1 MTTMAALEPLKRG
14 SQPSLPPVSE
24 TNTASGVETP
34 ETLDQAD
41 GFQQPTTSSSTSPSS
56 VSGTKQ
62 HQASPLPNSRN
73 VRSKSLAIRRKPLSS
88 TASPLVTKFTS
99 RDYLEIGLPT
109 GKPETRFSRSYSVDS
124 PTLYE
129 FPQDARPPISASGS
143 LACPATTI
151 VPSQLSSPVFQDTSR
166 LDFLATVGGEA
177 QSRNIPSDHPAA
189 AQTTQLR
196 SQHEVVTKE
205 LCQPTTTEEE
215 VTSVEDEEEAVTSFS
230 PRSSQ
235 FFNINTNAMS
245 LAVRKA
251 APPHLSLGQV
261 DTGVRATPHYLETP
275 DKADSRNK
283 PLPKSPPPSSKLG
296 TFFTWDRSPTS
307 PSTVFSDKD
316 GISPI
321 PSPYSS
327 KPTTDYNYNAADDS
341 SAQPTLRD
349 STDANEADESPLDY
363 CEAYLQTPSLPSHTP
378 PTSFEVEEMEDELKA
393 ISAELAS
400 SIRREMDLED
410 LVDRLQD
417 QVNNAQAPGRRT
429 SDYYSDSGYSSAKFS
444 EYDHGKEEISQV
456 QRRAEQEKAQIT
468 LELTQKLQDERD
480 RRKKLDQQILEL
492 SQKASQVDLA
502 RSNSQDASSRIRE
515 LESTCED
522 LRRKLADERQ
532 AKNNFEDLLSVLKG
546 ELNTAS
552 NERDN
557 LRDEVVPQLRARV
570 EGLEAQAADNAKNT
584 YDTTKIQQE
593 LQTLKEENS
602 QLKQQDSRRNQE
614 VETLMNEASDMRAL
628 GSRKSMEIRTLRD
641 DFSDPRHSATT
652 RDSIGLS
659 RSASVT
665 AGSRKS
671 RPPAMSLSRSNTTKH
686 LESRD
691 AIAERLKDVEAQRDA
706 LHSALK
712 SLLERQE
719 HQNREN
725 GKRIRALE
733 AERDRL
739 LTASPQKSGYER
751 EVSILRDEINVLRRR
766 AEEAVEQKWQVEKG
780 LSGLKMDLDR
790 AESEIA
796 QLRSLLQENDILIP
810 EAYARS
816 SASSYGSN
824 NSIAAA
830 PVTSASLEKA
840 YKDLQAAYTDALR
853 RIKSL
858 ESAASTDDKTML
870 AMQRLEQSLAAAIS
884 ERDHAQHEA
893 DSYRKRIDS
902 LQTSEQSHL
911 ASEKDLAD
919 QLRESARRVEELA
932 QQVRTQ
938 LATNSSLRNRL
949 ADAVSRG
956 EAEHRANKDR
966 ITSMQARLRTL
977 EEQLVAAQTASEERV
992 ARHEDDIAA
1001 LKEAQAAQLQRLR
1014 DNPTALRS
1022 PRPML
1027 SAPKTPLTPSFA
1039 FNPGPP
1045 GSPRFLTVSNS
1056 RPGTSGS
1063 ASSPTRPSRLSLR
1076 RTSTAPADTGD
1087 AAEIE
1092 TLRTKVREL
1101 ETALSTAE
1109 GEMQEVVAR
1118 MSEAQIEVMNLQ
1130 EERETAVRKTRRV
1143 QKLLEEERISV
1154 FEGKFRSITTDVR

>member
-1 MTTMAALEPLKRG
+1 MTE
-14 SQPSLPPVSE
+14 E
-24 TNTASGVETP
+24 
-34 ETLDQAD
+34 
-41 GFQQPTTSSSTSPSS
+41 TSP
-56 VSGTKQ
+56 
-62 HQASPLPNSRN
+62 P
-73 VRSKSLAIRRKPLSS
+73 
-88 TASPLVTKFTS
+88 
-99 RDYLEIGLPT
+99 
-109 GKPETRFSRSYSVDS
+109 
-124 PTLYE
+124 
-129 FPQDARPPISASGS
+129 
-143 LACPATTI
+143 
-151 VPSQLSSPVFQDTSR
+151 
-166 LDFLATVGGEA
+166 
-177 QSRNIPSDHPAA
+177 
-189 AQTTQLR
+189 
-196 SQHEVVTKE
+196 
-205 LCQPTTTEEE
+205 TTEEE
-215 VTSVEDEEEAVTSFS
+215 AASVEAEAEAEAVTSS
-230 PRSSQ
+230 SRSSQ
-235 FFNINTNAMS
+235 FFNYNTNAMS
-245 LAVRKA
+245 LAVRKPG
-251 APPHLSLGQV
+251 PPHLSLGQV
-261 DTGVRATPHYLETP
+261 DSGVRATPLHLETP
-275 DKADSRNK
+275 DKAGTRNK
-283 PLPKSPPPSSKLG
+283 PLPKSPPPSSKFG
-296 TFFTWDRSPTS
+296 TFFGWDQSPTS
-307 PSTVFSDKD
+307 ASTVFSDKD
-316 GISPI
+316 GFSPI

-327 KPTTDYNYNAADDS
+327 KPTTDYNYNTADDA
-341 SAQPTLRD
+341 SARPKPQNP
-349 STDANEADESPLDY
+349 SEANEAEESPLDY
-363 CEAYLQTPSLPSHTP
+363 CEAYLHTPSLPSHTP
-378 PTSFEVEEMEDELKA
+378 STSFEVEEMEDELKA

-417 QVNNAQAPGRRT
+417 QVNNPQAPGKRT
-429 SDYYSDSGYSSAKFS
+429 SDYFSDSGYSSAKFS
-444 EYDHGKEEISQV
+444 EYDHAKDEISQI

-492 SQKASQVDLA
+492 SQKASQADLA
-502 RSNSQDASSRIRE
+502 RMDSQDASSRIQE
-515 LESTCED
+515 LEKTCED

-532 AKNNFEDLLSVLKG
+532 VKDNFEDLLSILKG
-546 ELNTAS
+546 ELTSAS

-570 EGLEAQAADNAKNT
+570 EGLEVQAAENAKMT

-593 LQTLKEENS
+593 LQTLKNENS
-602 QLKQQDSRRNQE
+602 QLKQLESKRHQE
-614 VETLMNEASDMRAL
+614 VQTLMSEASDLREL

-641 DFSDPRHSATT
+641 DFSDLKHSAVS
-652 RDSIGLS
+652 RGSVGLS

-665 AGSRKS
+665 AGANKN
-671 RPPAMSLSRSNTTKH
+671 RPAALSLSRSNTVKQV
-686 LESRD
+686 ESRD
-691 AIAERLKDVEAQRDA
+691 AIAERMKDVEAQRDA

-719 HQNREN
+719 FQNREN
-725 GKRIRALE
+725 EKRIRALE

-739 LTASPQKSGYER
+739 LTASPQKSGYEK

-790 AESEIA
+790 AETEIA

-824 NSIAAA
+824 NSISIS

-840 YKDLQAAYTDALR
+840 YKDLQAAYADALQ

-858 ESAASTDDKTML
+858 ETAASTDDKTLL

-893 DSYRKRIDS
+893 DSYRKRMDS
-902 LQTSEQSHL
+902 LQASEQAHL
-911 ASEKDLAD
+911 SSEKDLAD

-1014 DNPTALRS
+1014 DNPAGGAPRS
-1022 PRPML
+1022 PRPL
-1027 SAPKTPLTPSFA
+1027 LAPKTPLTPSFA
-1039 FNPGPP
+1039 FNSAPP
-1045 GSPRFLTVSNS
+1045 KSPRLLSVS

-1063 ASSPTRPSRLSLR
+1063 SSSPTRPSRLSLR
-1076 RTSTAPADTGD
+1076 RVSTAPADTGD
-1087 AAEIE
+1087 AAEVE

-1101 ETALSTAE
+1101 EAALSTAE
-1109 GEMQEVVAR
+1109 AEMQEVVGR
-1118 MSEAQIEVMNLQ
+1118 MSAAQIEVMNLQ
-1130 EERETAVRKTRRV
+1130 EEREQAVRETRRV
-1143 QKLLEEERISV
+1143 QRLLEEERMSV
-1154 FEGKFRSITTDVR
+1154 FEGKFKSITTEVR